1 MATLTTQRVVEAG
14 LEASY
19 SAAAAGGDTFVND
32 TAGRTFLHVKNGGG
46 SDITVTIAA
55 VRSNVSS
62 GTYGPLTKEDISVSV
77 TAGEDRFIG
86 PVKVAAYGNNPDIQY
101 SDVTSV
107 TLAVLKN

>member
-1 MATLTTQRVVEAG
+1 MATLTTQNIVEAG

-19 SAAAAGGDTFVND
+19 AAAAAGGDTFVND
-32 TAGRTFLHVKNGGG
+32 TSGRSFIHVKNGGG
-46 SDITVTIAA
+46 SDITVSIEA
-55 VRSNVSS
+55 VRSSVSS

-86 PVKVAAYGNNPDIQY
+86 PIRAAAYGNNPDIQY
-101 SDVTSV
+101 SDVTDV